1 MNKSEDYRWIPRE
14 SATALYFQHALLGA
28 VSPRVRGVGF
38 IDDGEWIR
46 FIAYVE
52 GPCEGEDIEALD
64 IAATEVIANIN
75 DRKIDFRC
83 IRLDPP
89 ARLREH
95 HHELQRWVYIRLGD

>member
-1 MNKSEDYRWIPRE
+1 MSKPEPYTWVTRE
-14 SATALYFQHALLGA
+14 AATALSFQGALLGA
-28 VSPRVRGVGF
+28 VSARVRGIGF

-46 FIAYVE
+46 FVAYVE
-52 GPCEGEDIEALD
+52 GPCEGKDIEALD
-64 IAATEVIANIN
+64 IAATEIVADFN

-95 HHELQRWVYIRLGD
+95 HHELQCWVYIRLGD